1 MDIRDYLKL
10 SPVVPVLTIREAADA
25 VPLARALVQGGL
37 KVLEVTLRTPAALEA
52 MRRIAG
58 EVPDAVVAA
67 GTVVGARDLQRSAEA
82 GARFAFSP
90 GLADF
95 MLEAGPI
102 PILPGVA
109 TASEIMKAMG
119 SGQTAFK
126 FFPAVPAGGVG
137 GLKALHGPFAEVAFC
152 PTGGIDVANAGQ
164 FLALPNV
171 LCVGGS
177 WVAPAKAV
185 EAGDWGTIETL
196 ARAAAALGRR
206 TADPVGGV
214 H

>member
-1 MDIRDYLKL
+1 MSCRPYL
-10 SPVVPVLTIREAADA
+10 SRCPVVPVLTIEQVEDA
-25 VPLARALVQGGL
+25 VPLARALAAGGL

-52 MRRIAG
+52 ITRIAA
-58 EVPDAVVAA
+58 EVPEAILAA
-67 GTVVGARDLQRSAEA
+67 GTVLTSDDLERSAKA

-95 MLEAGPI
+95 MLEPHAI

-109 TASEIMKAMG
+109 TASEIMKGLQAG
-119 SGQTAFK
+119 LDTFK

-137 GLKALHGPFAEVAFC
+137 ALKGFSGPFAGVAFC
-152 PTGGIDVANAGQ
+152 PTGGIGAANARD

-177 WVAPAKAV
+177 WVAPGEAV
-185 EAGDWGTIETL
+185 AAGDWGKIEGL
-196 ARAAAALGRR
+196 AREAAGLRG
-206 TADPVGGV
+206 
-214 H
+214 

>member
-10 SPVVPVLTIREAADA
+10 SPVVPVLTIHNVEDA
-25 VPLARALVQGGL
+25 VPLARALVAGGL
-37 KVLEVTLRTPAALEA
+37 TVLEVTLRTPAALEA
-52 MRRIAG
+52 LQRIAA
-58 EVPDAVVAA
+58 EVPEAVPAA
-67 GTVVGARDLQRSAEA
+67 GTELTPGDLKRAAKA

-95 MLEAGPI
+95 MLEPGPI

-109 TASEIMKAMG
+109 TASEAMRLLAAG
-119 SGQTAFK
+119 MTTCK

-137 GLKALHGPFAEVAFC
+137 ALKALYGPLPDLAFC
-152 PTGGIDVANAGQ
+152 PTGGIDASNAAD

-177 WVAPAKAV
+177 WVAPNAAI
-185 EAGDWGTIETL
+185 ECGAWGRIETL
-196 ARAAAALGRR
+196 ARAASAL
-206 TADPVGGV
+206 DQ
-214 H
+214 